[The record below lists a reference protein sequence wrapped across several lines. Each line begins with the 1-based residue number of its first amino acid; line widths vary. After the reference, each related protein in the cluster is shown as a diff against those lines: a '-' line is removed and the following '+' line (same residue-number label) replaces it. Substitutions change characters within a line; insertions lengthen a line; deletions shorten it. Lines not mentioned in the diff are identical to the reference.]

1 MPKNNNLQTVSKQ
14 ISTKSSHIVIGSSVA
29 AGLTRYV
36 TMLKVTQS
44 QGATN
49 GKGSRVI
56 FCSTLLSGT
65 SSNPT
70 AGSANAK
77 IAVVIPSAIVSAD
90 PTSANMPLVVKS
102 KQIPAMPDSENPL
115 MTIAASK
122 WFTAVLGSAAGTSS
136 PVHVFGQYYDQ

>member
-36 TMLKVTQS
+36 TMLKVTQT

-65 SSNPT
+65 ASNPT
-70 AGSANAK
+70 AGSANGK
-77 IAVVIPSAIVSAD
+77 IAVVIPSAVVSAIREQND
-90 PTSANMPLVVKS
+90 MLGYHRESAPNMEKEQQRKDIL
-102 KQIPAMPDSENPL
+102 ETEL
-115 MTIAASK
+115 HELERLCRER
-122 WFTAVLGSAAGTSS
+122 TAELSS
-136 PVHVFGQYYDQ
+136 SDTRDNG